1 MSAIPPPGQFQW
13 TVEGVE
19 PSSAGCKP
27 TVFPLDD
34 TPRHRG
40 SGPAGSRTLNL
51 DFKRVLLCQLSYKA
65 VRAVCRAGVE
75 PAQRMR
81 VGYSHL
87 GSPVPGRHVLSVPWM
102 GFEPMLFTLRERRPL
117 RAGPPGH
124 LSVAQGGVEPLY
136 CAPRTGH
143 ENGLGEL
150 DRLMITSRFWKPED
164 GSQHRPLGG
173 SFRG

>member
-1 MSAIPPPGQFQW
+1 MSAGSTTWPFFAQW

-19 PSSAGCKP
+19 PSFAGCKP

-34 TPRHRG
+34 TPSHQG

-65 VRAVCRAGVE
+65 IAPVCRAGVE

-87 GSPVPGRHVLSVPWM
+87 GSPVPSRHMLSVPWM
-102 GFEPMLFTLRERRPL
+102 GFEPTFFTLR
-117 RAGPPGH
+117 G
-124 LSVAQGGVEPLY
+124 
-136 CAPRTGH
+136 
-143 ENGLGEL
+143 
-150 DRLMITSRFWKPED
+150 
-164 GSQHRPLGG
+164 
-173 SFRG
+173 